1 LVIRKYKKKGGR
13 RIENATCNAHHYVY
27 HHPLKDHTMNQWLVP
42 ILFRKELFV
51 YEFLGRERSRNEIFG
66 L

>member
-1 LVIRKYKKKGGR
+1 VGG
-13 RIENATCNAHHYVY
+13 ELKMPPAMHTTTY

-42 ILFRKELFV
+42 ILFEKNYLSMTFWGENNQ
-51 YEFLGRERSRNEIFG
+51 ENGIFG